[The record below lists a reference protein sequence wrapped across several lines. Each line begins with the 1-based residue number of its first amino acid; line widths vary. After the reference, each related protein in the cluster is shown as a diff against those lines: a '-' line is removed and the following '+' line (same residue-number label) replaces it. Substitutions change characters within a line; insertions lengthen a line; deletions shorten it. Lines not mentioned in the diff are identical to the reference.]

1 MTGRQNVDLVQR
13 RMHETSQRSFALLKD
28 LKEAEEEID
37 SLKAYVIDLKA
48 RVPDYVPAS
57 GDATDRVLADLLN
70 KHAEKP
76 KLKIIIMR
84 QQPGAYL
91 FGTKK
96 VQMKLDG

>member
-1 MTGRQNVDLVQR
+1 
-13 RMHETSQRSFALLKD
+13 MHETSQRSFALLKD

-96 VQMKLDG
+96 VQMKIDG